1 MSAPQIV
8 ALAIATVLVPASVF
22 ASSECTKMP
31 AEKWLPQSEVKTRV
45 EKAGFTVQ
53 RITQEN
59 SCYEVKGQSKDGK
72 SVKLYVNPV
81 DASIVK
87 EKVKS
92 GIPPV
97 AVTAQPDPL
106 FAGLM

>member
-1 MSAPQIV
+1 MFASKLV

-22 ASSECTKMP
+22 ASTECTKMP
-31 AEKWLPQSEVKTRV
+31 AGKWLPQSEVKTQV

-53 RITQEN
+53 RIKQEN
-59 SCYEVKGQSKDGK
+59 TCYEVKGESKDGK

-81 DASIVK
+81 DASIVR

-97 AVTAQPDPL
+97 ALTAQPDPL

>member
-1 MSAPQIV
+1 MSASKTV
-8 ALAIATVLVPASVF
+8 ALAIATILVPASVF
-22 ASSECTKMP
+22 ASTQCTEMP
-31 AEKWLPQSEVKTRV
+31 AETWLPQSEVKTQV
-45 EKAGFTVQ
+45 ERADFTVQ
-53 RITQEN
+53 RIKREN

-92 GIPPV
+92 GTPPV
-97 AVTAQPDPL
+97 AATAPPDPL

>member
-1 MSAPQIV
+1 MFTPKLV
-8 ALAIATVLVPASVF
+8 TLAIATILVPASVF
-22 ASSECTKMP
+22 ASTECTQMP
-31 AEKWLPQSEVKTRV
+31 AEKWLPQSEVRTQV

-53 RITQEN
+53 RIKQES
-59 SCYEVKGQSKDGK
+59 SCYEVKGQSTDGK
-72 SVKLYVNPV
+72 SVELYVNPV

-97 AVTAQPDPL
+97 AATAHPDPL

>member
-1 MSAPQIV
+1 MSAPKFV
-8 ALAIATVLVPASVF
+8 ALAIATILVPASVF
-22 ASSECTKMP
+22 ASTECTKTP
-31 AEKWLPQSEVKTRV
+31 AEKWLPQSEVTTQV

-53 RITQEN
+53 RIKQEN

-72 SVKLYVNPV
+72 RVELYVNPV

-97 AVTAQPDPL
+97 AVTAHPDPL

>member
-1 MSAPQIV
+1 MSAPKLV
-8 ALAIATVLVPASVF
+8 TLAIATVLVPASVF
-22 ASSECTKMP
+22 ASTECTKMP
-31 AEKWLPQSEVKTRV
+31 AEKWLPQSEVKTQV

-53 RITQEN
+53 RIKQE
-59 SCYEVKGQSKDGK
+59 STCYEVKGESKDGK
-72 SVKLYVNPV
+72 SVKLYVNPA
-81 DASIVK
+81 DASIVR

-97 AVTAQPDPL
+97 ALTFQPDPL